1 MKIHRRIIFIIIFPL
16 LLSSRFVSADEEKPT
31 YKAVT
36 VTKTSAFII
45 PAEYEGFRE
54 AVKTEIEKR
63 EALEFLNTEIKNI
76 TYGKDGKISSVEY
89 LTGETVEYSYKYD
102 EHNKLVSVALTAS
115 NGVKIVISEEPP
127 DSMGSMD
134 SGEMTEHQDDEI
146 YISIEYPEESGIQ
159 DESGTTHEP
168 TQTVIVIRAEDEFDL
183 EEIAAT
189 PIEFNLFREVK
200 EALDKAIAEREVAYK
215 EYMKKTKTYY
225 VDTHQELKTRFS
237 LLESEGIDL
246 TENFKN
252 LSEEDITSAAGREAI
267 DAAVGYIRSEVGE
280 DVSGK
285 EASNEFLTLEGEYRE
300 KILALNNE
308 VYEGKVEKALEY
320 IYGVIDEL
328 LNSRLALYLNNKN
341 EKIEVIV
348 NLPTI
353 KEKE

>member
-1 MKIHRRIIFIIIFPL
+1 MAL
-16 LLSSRFVSADEEKPT
+16 LLSSPFVSADEENPIYRAT
-31 YKAVT
+31 TA
-36 VTKTSAFII
+36 TKIRAFII
-45 PAEYEGFRE
+45 PAEYEKFRE

-63 EALEFLNTEIKNI
+63 EALEFLNTETKNV
-76 TYGKDGKISSVEY
+76 TYDKDGRISSVEY
-89 LTGETVEYSYKYD
+89 LTGETVQYSYRYNED
-102 EHNKLVSVALTAS
+102 NKLVSFALTAS
-115 NGVKIVISEEPP
+115 NGVKIAISENPP
-127 DSMGSMD
+127 DGMGLPG
-134 SGEMTEHQDDEI
+134 SGGMTEHQENEI

-159 DESGTTHEP
+159 DEDETTHEP
-168 TQTVIVIRAEDEFDL
+168 TQTVIVIHAEDEFDL

-200 EALDKAIAEREVAYK
+200 EAIDKAIAEREVAYK

-225 VDTHQELKTRFS
+225 VETHQELKTRFS

-252 LSEEDITSAAGREAI
+252 LSEGDITSAAGRKAI
-267 DAAVGYIRSEVGE
+267 DEAVSYIRSAEE
-280 DVSGK
+280 ALSEK
-285 EASNEFLTLEGEYRE
+285 KASNEFLALETEYRE
-300 KILALNNE
+300 KILELNNKA
-308 VYEGKVEKALEY
+308 YEGKVEKALEY

-341 EKIEVIV
+341 EKIEVII